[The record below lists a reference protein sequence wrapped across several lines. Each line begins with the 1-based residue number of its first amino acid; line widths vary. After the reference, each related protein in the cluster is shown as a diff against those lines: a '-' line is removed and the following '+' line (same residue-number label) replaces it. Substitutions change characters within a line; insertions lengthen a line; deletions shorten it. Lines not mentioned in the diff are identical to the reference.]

1 MTAGAVRR
9 APISSPNWLSS
20 LAERRIG
27 LELEELIA
35 QHRRQLEIQLLGR
48 RLHLLLE
55 QPDEGVALPRV
66 GRTADGAGCRF
77 RGPSVSHARD
87 EPNVE
92 HRFDD
97 RPRYDPMLLVIREL
111 RLPAAI
117 HLVERAL
124 HRAR

>member
-9 APISSPNWLSS
+9 APISSPNRLSS

-55 QPDEGVALPRV
+55 QPDERIALPRV
-66 GRTADGAGCRF
+66 SRTADGAGRRSCNPGIGRV
-77 RGPSVSHARD
+77 RYEGDV
-87 EPNVE
+87 
-92 HRFDD
+92 DD
-97 RPRYDPMLLVIREL
+97 GVDGRPRWEPM
-111 RLPAAI
+111 
-117 HLVERAL
+117 
-124 HRAR
+124 